1 MRTSSTLIASALAAA
16 AVAGSASAGIFDSYS
31 LGSIDGQNG
40 WTTRDNF
47 TTSVTVGAW
56 DQAIKQVNDANG
68 NRKVWQISNAKQ
80 SSTYSSMPFSF
91 TSAQVAG
98 ETGSA
103 LWNNRGTVGSAPTA
117 PQYGAYSTTNSIY
130 SSVSFR
136 SATGAAQAG
145 LGLTMSFSA
154 KQSTVRMS
162 YLRIQDNG
170 VNGFDLIYSDPGANG
185 SFSTGYP
192 NLTIASG
199 LSYSDLH
206 TVEMGMTFVDGLTT
220 SGGNTYGNDLFT
232 IRLNG
237 STIYT
242 GTSWEAYY
250 RNYELITPGTPRLQ
264 AADSVLFRVNNS
276 TAGGTP
282 SLTGNGFYFE
292 DVVVN
297 NSAIPAPG
305 ALALL
310 AAAGLVGT
318 RRRR

>member
-1 MRTSSTLIASALAAA
+1 MRNAFIVTVTGAALAS
-16 AVAGSASAGIFDSYS
+16 GASAGIFDSYNV
-31 LGSIDGQNG
+31 GSIDGQQG

-47 TTSVTVGAW
+47 TTSTTVGNW
-56 DQAIKQVNDANG
+56 DQGIKQVNDANG
-68 NRKVWQISNAKQ
+68 NRKVWRISNAVR
-80 SSTYSSMPFSF
+80 STTYSSMPFSF

-103 LWNNRGTVGSAPTA
+103 LWNDRGTNGTAPTA
-117 PQYGAYSTTNSIY
+117 PQFGAYATTNSFY

-145 LGLTMSFSA
+145 LGLTFSLGS

-162 YLRIQDNG
+162 YVRVEDNG
-170 VNGFDLIYSDPGANG
+170 
-185 SFSTGYP
+185 STGFSVLYGAVGSNGQFVGGGP
-192 NLTIASG
+192 VTLATLNYT
-199 LSYSDLH
+199 DLH
-206 TVEMGMTFVDGLTT
+206 TIEMGAIFNDGANNDFFGVRIN
-220 SGGNTYGNDLFT
+220 GGTLFA
-232 IRLNG
+232 G
-237 STIYT
+237 ST
-242 GTSWEAYY
+242 WEPYY
-250 RNYELITPGTPRLQ
+250 AANELITPGTPRLQ
-264 AADSVLFRVNNS
+264 AVNSLLFRVNNS
-276 TAGGTP
+276 QTGGTP

-310 AAAGLVGT
+310 GVAGLLGS

>member
-1 MRTSSTLIASALAAA
+1 MHKMQICLASLTAC
-16 AVAGSASAGIFDSYS
+16 VAMSASAGVFDSYN

-47 TTSVTVGAW
+47 TTSVTVGNW
-56 DQAIKQVNDANG
+56 DQGVKQVNDANG

-80 SSTYSSMPFSF
+80 STTYSSMPFSF
-91 TSAQVAG
+91 TSSQVAG
-98 ETGSA
+98 ETNAA
-103 LWNNRGTVGSAPTA
+103 LWNNRGPNGSAPYSPA
-117 PQYGAYSTTNSIY
+117 QYGAYSATNSIY

-145 LGLTMSFSA
+145 LGLTWSFSA

-170 VNGFDLIYSDPGANG
+170 STGFDLLYSDPGANG
-185 SFSTGYP
+185 GF
-192 NLTIASG
+192 ASPSVTLATG
-199 LSYSDLH
+199 LSYTQLH
-206 TVEMGMTFVDGLTT
+206 TIEMGLTFVDGV
-220 SGGNTYGNDLFT
+220 SNVGGSIYGNDIFT

-237 STIYT
+237 QALYT

-250 RNYELITPGTPRLQ
+250 YNYERISSGTPRLQ
-264 AADSVLFRVNNS
+264 AVDSVLFRVNNS
-276 TAGGTP
+276 TSGGTP
-282 SLTGNGFYFE
+282 GLTGNGFYFE

-305 ALALL
+305 AAALV
-310 AAAGLVGT
+310 AVAGLMA
-318 RRRR
+318 RRRRD

>member
-1 MRTSSTLIASALAAA
+1 MEIQVRNAFSFIVVAGA
-16 AVAGSASAGIFDSYS
+16 AVSAQASAGIFDGYN
-31 LGSIDGQNG
+31 LGSIDGQQG

-47 TTSVTVGAW
+47 VTSVTVGNW
-56 DQAIKQVNDANG
+56 DQSIKQVNDANG
-68 NRKVWQISNAKQ
+68 NRRVWQISNAKQ
-80 SSTYSSMPFSF
+80 STTYSSMPYSF

-117 PQYGAYSTTNSIY
+117 PQYGAYSTTNSFY

-145 LGLTMSFSA
+145 LGLTFSLGS
-154 KQSTVRMS
+154 KQSAVRMS
-162 YLRIQDNG
+162 YLRIEDNG
-170 VNGFDLIYSDPGANG
+170 
-185 SFSTGYP
+185 STGFNVLYGTVGT
-192 NLTIASG
+192 NGQFVGGGTTTLAT
-199 LSYSDLH
+199 LNYTDLH
-206 TVEMGMTFVDGLTT
+206 TIEMGAVFNDGLDNDFFGVRIN
-220 SGGNTYGNDLFT
+220 GGALFAGKT
-232 IRLNG
+232 
-237 STIYT
+237 
-242 GTSWEAYY
+242 WEQYY
-250 RNYELITPGTPRLQ
+250 SANELITPGTPRLQ
-264 AADSVLFRVNNS
+264 AVNSLLFRVNNS
-276 TAGGTP
+276 TTGGTP

-310 AAAGLVGT
+310 GVAGLAAS